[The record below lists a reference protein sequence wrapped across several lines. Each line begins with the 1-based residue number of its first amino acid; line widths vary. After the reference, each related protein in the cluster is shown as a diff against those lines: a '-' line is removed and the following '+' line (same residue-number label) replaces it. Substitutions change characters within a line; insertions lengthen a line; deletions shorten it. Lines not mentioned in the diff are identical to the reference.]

1 MRFALVVI
9 GLVVS
14 RPAFADP
21 ALPPSAPLPANA
33 KPKITEHQRYAK
45 EELGYP
51 VKGNFL
57 HPNPIGERFVYTVD
71 AKLDVAAWASLAEK
85 AKWEVLLKQGT
96 AVARKKEGDQTWWF
110 KTTGGNRAVLVHE
123 MAAPTI
129 TEPTPSKT
137 IEELSADKAP
147 AFFTPLSTWTNP
159 KLKLVTDRPCEAIH
173 SPETL
178 VNPPWLRIDY
188 TDADGSEIE
197 AARALD
203 PALEKVGWNIVHKD
217 PSGGVQVAHY
227 AKNGRDLWLLIL
239 GGQHPYVTIGDVGA
253 AEAVA
258 KLEAALTKDGHVA
271 IYGIYFDTDKDT
283 LKPEAETALHHILEL
298 LSSKKSLK
306 VEIQG
311 HTDNVGGHDHNQT
324 LSDAR
329 AAAVKAWLVKNGID
343 AARLTP
349 KGYAETKPV
358 ADNKTEEGRHKNRR
372 VELAVIK

>member
-1 MRFALVVI
+1 MRLAVLVL
-9 GLVVS
+9 GLLVS
-14 RPAFADP
+14 SSAFADP
-21 ALPPSAPLPANA
+21 AIPADAPLPANA
-33 KPKITEHQRYAK
+33 KPKIVEHQRYAK

-57 HPNPIGERFVYTVD
+57 HPNPVGERFVYSVD
-71 AKLDVAAWASLAEK
+71 GKLEIATWASLAEK

-96 AVARKKEGDQTWWF
+96 VVARKKDKSDTWWF
-110 KTTGGNRAVLVHE
+110 KTTGGQRAVIVHE
-123 MAAPTI
+123 VPAPTVAE
-129 TEPTPSKT
+129 TAPAKT
-137 IEELSADKAP
+137 VDELTADKVP
-147 AFFTPLSTWTNP
+147 AYFTPLATWTNP
-159 KLKLVTDRPCEAIH
+159 KLKLVTDRAFEAIH
-173 SPETL
+173 KPETL

-197 AARALD
+197 AARAID
-203 PALEKVGWNIVHKD
+203 PALEKAGWDIVVKYD
-217 PSGGVQVAHY
+217 GGIQIAHY
-227 AKNGRDLWLLIL
+227 AKNGRDIWMSIV
-239 GGQHPYVTIGDVGA
+239 GGAHPAVQIADVGA

-283 LKPEAETALHHILEL
+283 LRPEAETALRHILEL
-298 LSSKKSLK
+298 LNSKKTLK

-311 HTDNVGGHDHNQT
+311 HTDNVGAHDHNQT

-329 AAAVKAWLVKNGID
+329 AAAVKAWLVKNGVD
-343 AARLTP
+343 AGRMTP

-372 VELAVIK
+372 VELAVVK